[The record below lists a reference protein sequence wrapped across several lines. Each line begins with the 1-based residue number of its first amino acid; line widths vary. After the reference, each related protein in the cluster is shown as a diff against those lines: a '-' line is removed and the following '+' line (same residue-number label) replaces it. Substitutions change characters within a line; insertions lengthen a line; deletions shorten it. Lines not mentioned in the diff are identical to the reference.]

1 MALSDLQRE
10 ICKLLAGR
18 RIEVGESYLAGA
30 SALNELLGADRL
42 SRDLDLF
49 HDVDEAVAA
58 SFAADRELLRTAGF
72 EVRTLRERKGYVE
85 AEIARRGEMTRVEW
99 VRDSSFRFFP
109 LVEHP
114 ELGLVLHP
122 FDLATNKVL
131 ALVGRLEAR
140 DWIDVIECDRRL
152 QPFGYLAWAACGKD
166 PGYSPA
172 FLVERAARQGRYSA
186 SEIDEL
192 DFAGDRPDPGELSRR
207 WHALIEEARLIVE
220 TLPAEAVGCCVLD
233 RDHTLCHLDSE
244 ALKTAV
250 RAGSLHFHPGRI
262 GGALPTIKPR

>member
-1 MALSDLQRE
+1 MALSHLQRE
-10 ICKLLAGR
+10 ICRLLAGR
-18 RIEVGESYLAGA
+18 RIEAGESYLAGG

-49 HDVDEAVAA
+49 HDADEAVAA
-58 SFAADRELLRTAGF
+58 SFAADRELLHAAGF
-72 EVRTLRERKGYVE
+72 EVTALRERKGFVE
-85 AEIARRGEMTRVEW
+85 AEITRRGEMTRMEW

-131 ALVGRLEAR
+131 ALVGRLEVR
-140 DWIDVIECDRRL
+140 DWVDVIECDQRL

-186 SEIDEL
+186 SEIAEL
-192 DFAGDRPDPGELSRR
+192 DFAGDRPDAGDLSRR
-207 WHALIEEARLIVE
+207 WHGLIDEARIVVDA
-220 TLPAEAVGCCVLD
+220 LPAEATGSCVLD
-233 RDHTLCHLDSE
+233 RRDALCRLDSK
-244 ALKTAV
+244 ALAAAV
-250 RAGSLHFHPGRI
+250 RAGGLHFHPGRI
-262 GGALPTIKPR
+262 GGALPTVKPR

>member
-10 ICKLLAGR
+10 ICRRLAGR
-18 RIEVGESYLAGA
+18 RIEAGESYLAGA

-49 HDVDEAVAA
+49 HDADEAVAA
-58 SFAADRELLRTAGF
+58 SFAADRELLRSAGF
-72 EVRTLRERKGYVE
+72 EVTTLRERKSYVE
-85 AEIARRGEMTRVEW
+85 AEITRRGEMTRIEW
-99 VRDSSFRFFP
+99 VRDSSYRFFP

-131 ALVGRLEAR
+131 ALVGRLEVR
-140 DWIDVIECDRRL
+140 DWVDVIECDRRL

-166 PGYSPA
+166 PGYNPA

-186 SEIDEL
+186 SEIAEL
-192 DFAGDRPDPGELSRR
+192 AFAGRGPDPGELSRR
-207 WHALIEEARLIVE
+207 WHALIDEARLVVD
-220 TLPAEAVGCCVLD
+220 TLPAEATGCCVLD
-233 RDHTLCHLDSE
+233 QRNALCRLDSK
-244 ALKTAV
+244 ALPAAV
-250 RAGSLHFHPGRI
+250 RTDGLRFHSGRI
-262 GGALPTIKPR
+262 GGALPTIKSL